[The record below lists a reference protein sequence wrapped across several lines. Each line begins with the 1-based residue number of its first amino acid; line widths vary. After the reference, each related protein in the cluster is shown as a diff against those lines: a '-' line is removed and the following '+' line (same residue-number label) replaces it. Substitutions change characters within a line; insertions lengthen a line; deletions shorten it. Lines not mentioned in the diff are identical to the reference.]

1 MPALDPYLTAA
12 TTAAGPA
19 TRLFAVTPSDGV
31 DLPFVT
37 TGLYVGTGGDVA
49 VQDRLSGETV
59 VFRNLGDG
67 AGLPVRVARVLAT
80 GTTAGHI
87 VGMA

>member
-1 MPALDPYLTAA
+1 MPAQDPYLNAA

-19 TRLFAVTPSDGV
+19 NRVFAVSPSDSV

-37 TGLYVGTGGDVA
+37 TGIYVGLGGDIA
-49 VQDRLSGETV
+49 VQDRVSGDTV
-59 VFRNLGDG
+59 VFRNVGDG
-67 AGLPVRVARVLAT
+67 AGLPIRVARVLAT